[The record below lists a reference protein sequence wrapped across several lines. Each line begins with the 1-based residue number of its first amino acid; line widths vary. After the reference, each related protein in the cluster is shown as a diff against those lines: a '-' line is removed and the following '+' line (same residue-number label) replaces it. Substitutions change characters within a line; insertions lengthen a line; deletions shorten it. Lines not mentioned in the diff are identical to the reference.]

1 MIGLM
6 MMLAAVDAAV
16 PEFMTGNDLSR
27 MCQATEL
34 ERSFCIGYVAG
45 VSDDIS
51 EVTRATGVKIVCS
64 PSDISAGQSMEVVVR
79 YLKGHPAALDAP
91 APKLIGIALAEAFP
105 CPKGR

>member
-45 VSDDIS
+45 VSDAGARAAEHGVWTALKQGTRYGGDYLAHWARTPDGWRVRG
-51 EVTRATGVKIVCS
+51 EVYVKLYCS
-64 PSDISAGQSMEVVVR
+64 G
-79 YLKGHPAALDAP
+79 ALCTP
-91 APKLIGIALAEAFP
+91 
-105 CPKGR
+105 